1 MPAPS
6 VDSPKT
12 TKELLEIFSNPD
24 LVSHGYLDTSLEG
37 YNPLTQQAELHSATS
52 QLLSE
57 LDHASQELT
66 WELEDTMSTLK
77 KSGPRLNYEVEL
89 LRSGVAGLVS
99 DLDEATADGMA
110 TTGNDGSDDQA
121 VNESMTRLQ
130 QLEQVRQRMKKVEQ
144 VFNQALKFNQ
154 TEEERK
160 VVLLLDNGDI
170 EGAIKRI
177 EELSDLIQ
185 VWKGTN
191 VYSARVKFVASLRK
205 RIEDLLSNNEQQQRQ
220 QQQQLEQQRSFNN
233 NQGSIGQSESTES
246 YYGLLGQLRGKIGY

>member
-1 MPAPS
+1 MPAPNTN
-6 VDSPKT
+6 SPKS
-12 TKELLEIFSNPD
+12 TKELLEIFSDPE

-66 WELEDTMSTLK
+66 WELEDTMSVLK

-99 DLDEATADGMA
+99 DLDETNVSGQTESSSGAAT
-110 TTGNDGSDDQA
+110 
-121 VNESMTRLQ
+121 ESMTRLQ
-130 QLEQVRQRMKKVEQ
+130 QLEKVRQRMTEVEQ
-144 VFNQALKFNQ
+144 VFSRALKFNP

-160 VVLLLDNGDI
+160 VVLLLDNNDI
-170 EGAIKRI
+170 EGAIKAV
-177 EELSDLIQ
+177 EGLSELVQ
-185 VWKGTN
+185 VWKGTS
-191 VYSARVKFVASLRK
+191 VYTARVKFVTSLRK
-205 RIEDLLSNNEQQQRQ
+205 RIEDLLSTNEQQQRQ
-220 QQQQLEQQRSFNN
+220 QQQKQQQQQQQQRSNYT
-233 NQGSIGQSESTES
+233 NQSSSGQNENTDG